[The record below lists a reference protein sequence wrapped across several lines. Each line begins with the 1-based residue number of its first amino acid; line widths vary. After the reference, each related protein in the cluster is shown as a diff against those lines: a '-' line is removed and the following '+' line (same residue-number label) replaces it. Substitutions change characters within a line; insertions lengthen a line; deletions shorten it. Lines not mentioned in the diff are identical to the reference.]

1 MKLPLYE
8 FVFVVT
14 LAICASVYTTFFED
28 PWATIDENHY
38 RHSNLIPHRP
48 SIQRKNARGQSKE
61 KNKRH
66 NNEVESH
73 ASWCRNAISIHN
85 ANVHQ
90 AKRRKNKNTI
100 DGNKKEKS
108 QKEKEQTAKRQEE
121 VMHFN

>member
-8 FVFVVT
+8 FVFIVT
-14 LAICASVYTTFFED
+14 LAICASVYTTLFED

-48 SIQRKNARGQSKE
+48 SIQRKNARGQS

-100 DGNKKEKS
+100 DDNKKEKS
-108 QKEKEQTAKRQEE
+108 QKEKEQTAKRQQE
-121 VMHFN
+121 VMHLN